1 MSILEQN
8 YNRVCNKISD
18 INEHLP
24 TLKKYASECE
34 HITEIG
40 VRAIN
45 STWGRLAGKPK
56 KLISYDIFFAGPPI
70 FPDADIASVFAAARE
85 ENIVYGFI
93 QQSSLEAN
101 IEPTDLLFLDT
112 WHVYEQLSREL
123 LYHSDKAK
131 KYIILH
137 DTTYFAHM
145 GEYYEGCTNFST
157 FTPTFEGKGLWD
169 AIEDFLSRNRNW
181 ELCERFTNN
190 NGLTILKRKNGTY
203 EL

>member
-45 STWGRLAGKPK
+45 STWGLLAGKPK
-56 KLISYDIFFAGPPI
+56 KLISYDIFFAGPPM

-112 WHVYEQLSREL
+112 WHVY
-123 LYHSDKAK
+123 
-131 KYIILH
+131 
-137 DTTYFAHM
+137 
-145 GEYYEGCTNFST
+145 
-157 FTPTFEGKGLWD
+157 
-169 AIEDFLSRNRNW
+169 
-181 ELCERFTNN
+181 
-190 NGLTILKRKNGTY
+190 
-203 EL
+203 

>member
-45 STWGRLAGKPK
+45 STWGLLAGKPK
-56 KLISYDIFFAGPPI
+56 KLISYDIFFAGPPM

-112 WHVYEQLSREL
+112 WHVYEQLSR
-123 LYHSDKAK
+123 
-131 KYIILH
+131 
-137 DTTYFAHM
+137 
-145 GEYYEGCTNFST
+145 EYYEGCTNFST